1 VRAPGRMSD
10 AVRDGTTHGPLACVE
25 VDLIDI
31 APAPVLA
38 RLKRSDD
45 RVTGAPEMSGGVL
58 VRRAV
63 AAAHVAANHAESEV
77 NPRSAT
83 PQAVVAAVGARGDG
97 ADLVEVGASRNHS
110 TERTP
115 PR

>member
-1 VRAPGRMSD
+1 MSG
-10 AVRDGTTHGPLACVE
+10 AVRDRTTHEPIACVE

-31 APAPVLA
+31 APTPVLA

-77 NPRSAT
+77 NPRSAS
-83 PQAVVAAVGARGDG
+83 PQAVLAAVAARGDG
-97 ADLVEVGASRNHS
+97 ADLVEMRAAGSHTGEGTPSR
-110 TERTP
+110 
-115 PR
+115 